1 MQPGLLL
8 WVLASS
14 TLLILSFPRP
24 DAGILSLFALVPLFM
39 GLSHVG
45 KRRAF
50 LAGWGAGTAWFFVSY
65 NWLSHSLT
73 TFGNIPLPLAE
84 GAILLMAGIHGLY
97 VGLFSILIPLVA
109 GGRNNGKGVRVYGSK
124 GVVRDSMGV
133 WGYGGMGAGSR
144 EFTPLHPNILTPL
157 LVLPSAWVLL
167 EVVRSWFPAPFP
179 WLLMGSAMWKVPF
192 LRPLYGLA
200 GVHGVSFWIV
210 MVNVLI
216 WTVFRVTRERRGRA
230 GILLMV
236 VFLLPLILHPVHKQS
251 TGQRLRVGIVQG
263 NFQQE
268 LKWEE
273 SLREETLRTYLSL
286 TDRAVQR
293 GAKLV
298 VWPETAVPFFY
309 QAEPELIERLRQFT
323 SDRDIHLIFGS
334 PGYEIAGREILL
346 YNRVYHL
353 SPDGKEE
360 FYDKI
365 MLVPFGEYIPLAG
378 LLPFV
383 DRMVPGEGEFA
394 KGAWKGPFKTPVPSG
409 VLICYEISFPS
420 LSRREVRDGSMM
432 LINVTNDAW
441 FGRSWG
447 PYQHLAVSAVR
458 AMENGVPVLRA
469 ANTGISAV
477 IDRSGRIVRSIPLEE
492 RGVIVADI
500 DTGGAQTFYTRHG
513 DWIVILSAAVIWGKE
528 INEIGAVDIC
538 ALAIQMGCNFVARS
552 FSGDTQQ
559 VRTLLKAA
567 MSHRGTAVLDIIS
580 PCVTF
585 NNHEGSTK
593 SVSYARKHEDPLHDI
608 DYIPHFDPIMVDY
621 KPGTSIQV
629 TMHDGAL
636 VTLKKVRHNYD
647 PGNKDLAMSLLHEA
661 QEQLH
666 FYTGLMYYD
675 ADSVPFDEEMRLVD
689 EALATLPEER
699 VRPPKEIL
707 TEIMASYK

>member
-1 MQPGLLL
+1 MAGHASGPAAPAFRPGSGPL

-14 TLLILSFPRP
+14 ILLILSFPRP
-24 DAGILSLFALVPLFM
+24 DAGILSLFAFVPLFM

-73 TFGNIPLPLAE
+73 TFGNIPIPLAE

-97 VGLFSILIPLVA
+97 VGLFSILIPVVA
-109 GGRNNGKGVRVYGSK
+109 GGEGKL
-124 GVVRDSMGV
+124 SMGA
-133 WGYGGMGAGSR
+133 WERGGMGVRTVQGPSTFAKATADKKSKVQRKSVGERKSSVGAWVR
-144 EFTPLHPNILTPL
+144 GCMGARSGRLTPL
-157 LVLPSAWVLL
+157 LPYPLTSILVLPSAWVLL

-192 LRPLYGLA
+192 LRPLYELA

-236 VFLLPLILHPVHKQS
+236 VFLLPLILYPVHKQS
-251 TGQRLRVGIVQG
+251 IGQRLRVGIVQG

-298 VWPETAVPFFY
+298 VWPETAVPSFY

-353 SPDGKEE
+353 PPDGKEE

-394 KGAWKGPFKTPVPSG
+394 RGAWEGPFKTPIPSG
-409 VLICYEISFPS
+409 ALICYEISFPS
-420 LSRREVRDGSMM
+420 LGRREVRDGSMM

-513 DWIVILSAAVIWGKE
+513 DWIVILSAAVISVYFLVSLNFRFFRLMRTWGRNG
-528 INEIGAVDIC
+528 I
-538 ALAIQMGCNFVARS
+538 
-552 FSGDTQQ
+552 
-559 VRTLLKAA
+559 
-567 MSHRGTAVLDIIS
+567 
-580 PCVTF
+580 
-585 NNHEGSTK
+585 
-593 SVSYARKHEDPLHDI
+593 
-608 DYIPHFDPIMVDY
+608 
-621 KPGTSIQV
+621 
-629 TMHDGAL
+629 
-636 VTLKKVRHNYD
+636 
-647 PGNKDLAMSLLHEA
+647 
-661 QEQLH
+661 
-666 FYTGLMYYD
+666 
-675 ADSVPFDEEMRLVD
+675 
-689 EALATLPEER
+689 
-699 VRPPKEIL
+699 
-707 TEIMASYK
+707 